1 MYVGSE
7 HSRLDETVDLDQ
19 PHTRRRRVG
28 VPWQPGNHGTLRTH
42 AVMRNGTI
50 PKTETIDTS
59 VVNGASPPGLTWIGT
74 LEGVCYLLL
83 IGEGSL
89 LVIAYRGRAVRPEGP
104 MGWAAPAA
112 AVVLQYVYYD
122 Q

>member
-1 MYVGSE
+1 M
-7 HSRLDETVDLDQ
+7 DK
-19 PHTRRRRVG
+19 RVE
-28 VPWQPGNHGTLRTH
+28 N
-42 AVMRNGTI
+42 N
-50 PKTETIDTS
+50 
-59 VVNGASPPGLTWIGT
+59 ASPLGLTWIGT

-89 LVIAYRGRAVRPEGP
+89 LVIAYRGRVVRPEGP
-104 MGWAAPAA
+104 MGRAAPAA